1 MTTWI
6 RTPEEL
12 QGFVASLSGC
22 RALALDS
29 ESDSLHHHV
38 EKVCL
43 VQVATDRG
51 DACIVDPL
59 AVRAMGAL
67 SGILAD
73 PAVLKVFHGADY
85 DVTTMKRDFGFRFEN
100 LFDTM
105 IAARF
110 AGATEFGLQALLRA
124 ELGVELSKE
133 SQKDDWSRR
142 PLTPVQE
149 AYALADVQHLLALHH
164 RLEGRLV
171 ELGRLAWVREECAA
185 VAALD
190 AARRRN
196 DPDAYQ
202 QIKGAR
208 ALPGQGLAILREL
221 HGWREARAT
230 ATDTPAFKILS
241 SETLLALA
249 TKPPHSAAEVSS
261 MRGLSG
267 RLRAEPQPILDAVTR
282 GEAVPA
288 DQLPSIPRGERP
300 RVPEAVRKR
309 VELLKTWRRAA
320 AASLGLDVAIVLPQ
334 RLLDRVAERVPRE
347 PAALA
352 EIEGFRRWRIEALGA
367 GIVATLRPA

>member
-1 MTTWI
+1 MAPWI
-6 RTPEEL
+6 RTPGEL
-12 QGFVASLSGC
+12 RLFAESLAGC

-43 VQVATDRG
+43 VQIATDRG
-51 DACIVDPL
+51 DSRLVDPL
-59 AVRAMGAL
+59 AVRDLSAL
-67 SGILAD
+67 APVLAD
-73 PAVLKVFHGADY
+73 PGVLKVLHGADY
-85 DVTTMKRDFGFRFEN
+85 DVTTMKRDFGFRFES

-110 AGATEFGLQALLRA
+110 TGATAFGLQALLRA

-149 AYALADVQHLLALHH
+149 AYAIADVRHLLALQA
-164 RLEGRLV
+164 RLETRLV
-171 ELGRLAWVREECAA
+171 ELGRLEWVREECAA
-185 VAALD
+185 VAALEP
-190 AARRRN
+190 ARRRN

-208 ALPGQGLAILREL
+208 ALSPRSLAVLREMFA
-221 HGWREARAT
+221 WREARAVE
-230 ATDTPAFKILS
+230 TDTPAFKVLS

-249 TKPPHSAAEVSS
+249 ARPPRTAAELGAT
-261 MRGLSG
+261 RGVPA
-267 RLRAEPQPILDAVTR
+267 RVKAEPRPLLDAVAR
-282 GEAVPA
+282 GEGVPA

-309 VELLKTWRRAA
+309 ADALKAWRKTAA
-320 AASLGLDVAIVLPQ
+320 AALGLDVSIVLPQ
-334 RLLDRVAERVPRE
+334 RLLDPVAERAPRE
-347 PAALA
+347 PAALLQ
-352 EIEGFRRWRIEALGA
+352 IEGFRRWRAEALGA
-367 GIVATLRPA
+367 AIVAAIVSL